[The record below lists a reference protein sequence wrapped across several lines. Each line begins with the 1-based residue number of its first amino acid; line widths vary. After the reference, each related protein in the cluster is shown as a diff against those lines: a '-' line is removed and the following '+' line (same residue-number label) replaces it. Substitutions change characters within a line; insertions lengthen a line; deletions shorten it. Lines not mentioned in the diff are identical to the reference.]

1 MAAAESPRRGHG
13 SAEAAALQG
22 GAAASVLASAL
33 GMAPATAC
41 ELCGLDLGGDHSDC
55 RALEARLDADAKR
68 RDEALIAEFKLR
80 RITSE
85 NCAGFDAAVRTV
97 ARAVG
102 NEVAVDASRAFE
114 AEGWWFVP
122 YGWIGCSGHIV
133 EKASGEVNR
142 LGSAF
147 PLSLCF
153 WAQERGALKSPCTL
167 VVDRVHDSS
176 RARDL
181 LAEFDNRS
189 PFNPAPIQGRDTDGT
204 PRWLKPDELLAAL
217 PFKVQSPSL
226 WFALPS
232 LKNAEETGAFDF
244 HVE

>member
-33 GMAPATAC
+33 AMAPATAC

-102 NEVAVDASRAFE
+102 DEVAVDASRAFE

-122 YGWIGCSGHIV
+122 YGWIGCAGHLV
-133 EKASGEVNR
+133 EKASGEVR
-142 LGSAF
+142 QVGFGLPAVAVLLGPGTWRAEQSVHPRRRPGPGFVASSCVDRGVRQS
-147 PLSLCF
+147 LSL
-153 WAQERGALKSPCTL
+153 QPNT
-167 VVDRVHDSS
+167 HS
-176 RARDL
+176 R
-181 LAEFDNRS
+181 
-189 PFNPAPIQGRDTDGT
+189 PGY
-204 PRWLKPDELLAAL
+204 
-217 PFKVQSPSL
+217 
-226 WFALPS
+226 
-232 LKNAEETGAFDF
+232 
-244 HVE
+244 